1 MVVLD
6 ATIVNVALPSAQ
18 RDLGF
23 SDDARQWIITAYA
36 LAFGSL
42 LLLGGRLGDLLGRKR
57 AFVGGLLGFAAASAV
72 GGVADSFTVLV
83 AARAGQGV
91 FGALL
96 APAALALL
104 STTFTDPHERG
115 KAFGVYSAVAGGGA
129 AIGLLLGGILA
140 EVLSWRW
147 CLYVNLLFAVPAAVA
162 AGRLLV
168 HERTHRAPLDLPGT
182 VTASLGLFALV
193 YGFSNSERESWGHP
207 VTIAMLVASAV
218 LLAAFVAIES
228 RAAHPL
234 LPMRVVRD
242 RTRGGAYLS
251 LGLAAS
257 ALFAVFLFLTYYLQ
271 RTKGYSPIEA
281 GLAFLPLT
289 AAVIAAAT
297 AVNLVLLRRIGSRW
311 LLTAG
316 MSLGAAGMA
325 WFAQLAPDS
334 SYAGHVLP
342 ALLVTGVGAGTVFSA
357 SFATATYGVDAQDT
371 GVASAMINTMQQVG
385 GSLGTAALSAVGAH
399 AAASY
404 AAGERATPELLGEA
418 AVHGYATAFW
428 VAAGIFAL
436 GAVLVGGLIRPVRI
450 GAGELRLQPA

>member
-1 MVVLD
+1 
-6 ATIVNVALPSAQ
+6 
-18 RDLGF
+18 
-23 SDDARQWIITAYA
+23 
-36 LAFGSL
+36 
-42 LLLGGRLGDLLGRKR
+42 
-57 AFVGGLLGFAAASAV
+57 
-72 GGVADSFTVLV
+72 
-83 AARAGQGV
+83 
-91 FGALL
+91 
-96 APAALALL
+96 
-104 STTFTDPHERG
+104 
-115 KAFGVYSAVAGGGA
+115 
-129 AIGLLLGGILA
+129 
-140 EVLSWRW
+140 
-147 CLYVNLLFAVPAAVA
+147 
-162 AGRLLV
+162 
-168 HERTHRAPLDLPGT
+168 
-182 VTASLGLFALV
+182 
-193 YGFSNSERESWGHP
+193 
-207 VTIAMLVASAV
+207 MLVASAV

-234 LPMRVVRD
+234 LPLRVVRD

-271 RTKGYSPIEA
+271 RTKGYTPDRGRA
-281 GLAFLPLT
+281 RVPAARRRGHLGRDGGQPGAAPPL
-289 AAVIAAAT
+289 
-297 AVNLVLLRRIGSRW
+297 GSRW

-342 ALLVTGVGAGTVFSA
+342 ALLVTGVGAGSVFSA
-357 SFATATYGVDAQDT
+357 SFATATYGVGAQDT

-404 AAGERATPELLGEA
+404 AAGERATPEPMGEA